1 MLEAYNSRHVKAAG
15 PEASQKLYCSCEV
28 LPRKYLIY
36 IDQVRSGL
44 PSIAKSCLRP
54 TILGMLKQLALKL
67 HRNCT
72 AAARAVPLEIHQF
85 MSSMDTPPQ
94 LGVRKRIST
103 CLGPIFSLLCH
114 LSSHLPRSDS
124 SSPSQLPVDLELGES
139 YLSTDHPAVSAGPW
153 KWLTSYTPWRS
164 TRPEIQITTSVPDA
178 DQSATTTQ
186 RDDSAPFSG
195 LHLSLLN
202 NFPIVG
208 RLWPRSGSTS
218 SPTDGRSNDDHYR
231 TQLQSTE
238 SRQKPQPRLEKTVIS
253 LTFQALISLT
263 VAGQPPNLG
272 DQLHHLHIFGM
283 VMLSAF
289 AFSFSAILLDRAYPG
304 ACAPRILEKM
314 GYLFAALGFYLITG
328 IFLPNYF
335 TWICWVA
342 SAFSLVAFTLA
353 IWAERLE
360 KLGDSAAPE
369 IFFFKFFCNIT

>member
-72 AAARAVPLEIHQF
+72 AAA
-85 MSSMDTPPQ
+85 
-94 LGVRKRIST
+94 
-103 CLGPIFSLLCH
+103 
-114 LSSHLPRSDS
+114 SHLPRSDS

-164 TRPEIQITTSVPDA
+164 TGPEIQITTSVPDA

-283 VMLSAF
+283 LMLSAF

-360 KLGDSAAPE
+360 K
-369 IFFFKFFCNIT
+369 IRR